1 MTYIPNGRPPG
12 PKPKLGGTVI
22 KRGDSTQFVIYLKLD
37 AKAAIVRH
45 VKRQGQRVSRF
56 ILNAALEKVAQES
69 GTEVRNLVSKSTFA
83 ELQRLRG
90 RSVDDFTTE
99 KRISKAVSDAKRAL
113 ASLTELLGEVSSDNR
128 H

>member
-1 MTYIPNGRPPG
+1 MTYIPNGKSPG
-12 PKPKLGGTVI
+12 PKPKLGGTVM

-45 VKRQGQRVSRF
+45 AKRKGQRVSRF

-83 ELQRLRG
+83 ELQRVRG
-90 RSVDDFTTE
+90 RSVDDFTKK
-99 KRISKAVSDAKRAL
+99 KRISKAVGDAKRAL
-113 ASLTELLGEVSSDNR
+113 ASLTELLGDALTE
-128 H
+128 